1 VHALLAAG
9 LATLLVCL
17 GVAVRPVRTYTA
29 QTELTLPASP
39 SAQWSAAE
47 ASQDGL
53 AHDSAGLAAQLAAA
67 LKDDA
72 ALGHAA
78 EAAGIQASPAGAAAL
93 LDELRAATSVVP
105 NSADAGPGARLTM
118 ESSNTT
124 QAQAFALAL
133 ADGFAVNYRTRA
145 LARGQQAV
153 NEARQAVSSTSAQA
167 EDSQRDFDRFLAEH
181 FAETPAAAPLAESSP
196 PPAMPEL
203 KPAPVAPLAPSEP
216 TVAETE
222 SEEPAATAGS
232 LPADAELKSM
242 KQRRR
247 ELLVRYTKYHYKV
260 QEVDMHIARLEKELA
275 ILAPKRQA
283 ASPALQPATPT
294 PAIAEPN
301 PDATAMAEAAA
312 QEAAAQQT
320 AAVEAAAAKR
330 EQLNGEFESLRT
342 RVATTREAAEQA
354 VLQERAALEHQAV
367 LANQAVLRVA
377 APTVSYRTAEG
388 LDRHGVQWSLL
399 LAGIIG
405 GLAFCMTGPQ
415 RHVYRSATEV
425 EDDLEL
431 PLVAA
436 LASRSA
442 TLPRGPKVLP
452 MIAARLTAAGE
463 LILVGIVC
471 GLVVLAV
478 MEPSFRTQL
487 LENPL
492 AAYADA
498 ASRLLGR

>member
-1 VHALLAAG
+1 
-9 LATLLVCL
+9 
-17 GVAVRPVRTYTA
+17 
-29 QTELTLPASP
+29 LPASP
-39 SAQWSAAE
+39 GAQWSDAE

-72 ALGHAA
+72 ALAQAA
-78 EAAGIQASPAGAAAL
+78 EAAGIHASPAGAAVL
-93 LDELRAATSVVP
+93 LDELRTATSVAP
-105 NSADAGPGARLTM
+105 NAADAAPGAQLTM
-118 ESSNTT
+118 ESGNSK

-133 ADGFAVNYRTRA
+133 ADGFAANYRTRA

-153 NEARQAVSSTSAQA
+153 NEARQAVSSTAAQA

-196 PPAMPEL
+196 PPAP
-203 KPAPVAPLAPSEP
+203 KIQPTPAVSPAPSEP
-216 TVAETE
+216 TVAEAE
-222 SEEPAATAGS
+222 PEEPTASAGA
-232 LPADAELKSM
+232 LPADAELKSL

-275 ILAPKRQA
+275 ILAPTR
-283 ASPALQPATPT
+283 PATT
-294 PAIAEPN
+294 PATTPVPQPTLPNPTVAEPSS
-301 PDATAMAEAAA
+301 DATAMAEAAA
-312 QEAAAQQT
+312 QEAAAQQA

-330 EQLNGEFESLRT
+330 QQLNDEFEALRT
-342 RVATTREAAEQA
+342 RVSTTREAAEQA

-377 APTVSYRTAEG
+377 APTVNYRTAEG

-399 LAGIIG
+399 LAGAVG

-415 RHVYRSATEV
+415 RQVYRSATEV

-452 MIAARLTAAGE
+452 MIAARMTAAGE

-471 GLVVLAV
+471 GLAVLAV